1 VLEEEAI
8 EVERRGGDSVGD
20 GVDSG
25 RAVGLPLALAP
36 SVIGRCL
43 GFVRHCVGTMNVGSC
58 APSVPPFIWRCKR
71 RGHCHK
77 NDRRPG
83 SGRVMK
89 IFHNREITF
98 LTP

>member
-20 GVDSG
+20 GVDGG

-43 GFVRHCVGTMNVGSC
+43 GFVRHCVGTTNVGSC
-58 APSVPPFIWRCKR
+58 APGVSPFIWRCKR
-71 RGHCHK
+71 EGPLPQKRQAPRIRARDE
-77 NDRRPG
+77 NLP
-83 SGRVMK
+83 
-89 IFHNREITF
+89 
-98 LTP
+98 